1 MNLIKI
7 RRIAQIR
14 FFSKN
19 HKFLCKE
26 YGLAPHTYVHV
37 YVHTVPHH
45 DRCKP
50 HFFPTSMSG
59 NRKFEKV
66 KMWGNHRV
74 DPIEI
79 DPNFE
84 IVWPILSPPNP
95 TKSTEPW
102 MNPVFF
108 GSSAAVAHSVQVQ
121 WQLFKVRFRH
131 SKWMYLVSATCNI
144 YR

>member
-26 YGLAPHTYVHV
+26 YGLALHTYVHV
-37 YVHTVPHH
+37 YVHTAPHH

-66 KMWGNHRV
+66 KM
-74 DPIEI
+74 
-79 DPNFE
+79 
-84 IVWPILSPPNP
+84 
-95 TKSTEPW
+95 
-102 MNPVFF
+102 
-108 GSSAAVAHSVQVQ
+108 
-121 WQLFKVRFRH
+121 
-131 SKWMYLVSATCNI
+131 
-144 YR
+144 